1 MSNYLENRNK
11 RTKKIYNH
19 IENGHVGYESN
30 LSYNTRHISWEAP
43 IFVPPQCWFLRVGI
57 TKAKI
62 SALGGKEHNVLPQ
75 YGSCTGCPN
84 LM

>member
-30 LSYNTRHISWEAP
+30 LSYNTRHIIISWEGP

-57 TKAKI
+57 TKAKNF
-62 SALGGKEHNVLPQ
+62 S
-75 YGSCTGCPN
+75 TGRERAQRFAAIW
-84 LM
+84 

>member
-30 LSYNTRHISWEAP
+30 LSYNTRHISWEGP
-43 IFVPPQCWFLRVGI
+43 ILVPPQCWFLRVGI
-57 TKAKI
+57 TKAKKI
-62 SALGGKEHNVLPQ
+62 QHWEGKSTTFCRNMVAAPDVP
-75 YGSCTGCPN
+75 T
-84 LM
+84 